1 MAGQSCGSPRSR
13 PLRKA
18 KRLAVMMATPQRGTS
33 ARPRSRQKGAAC
45 IRQRRWRPPL
55 ALVLLEC
62 ERIRAVAE
70 DGFKGV
76 WRFASRGAFCLTTAL
91 RSCLTATIY
100 LIASLRLSITC
111 AHRNHSSRTR
121 TLDTGIRL
129 LMLLFMLIIIYRN
142 L

>member
-1 MAGQSCGSPRSR
+1 M
-13 PLRKA
+13 
-18 KRLAVMMATPQRGTS
+18 
-33 ARPRSRQKGAAC
+33 
-45 IRQRRWRPPL
+45 
-55 ALVLLEC
+55 LLEC

-129 LMLLFMLIIIYRN
+129 LMLLFMLIIILYIGTYNFNFKLNIRKYTIIPF
-142 L
+142 

>member
-1 MAGQSCGSPRSR
+1 MAF
-13 PLRKA
+13 
-18 KRLAVMMATPQRGTS
+18 
-33 ARPRSRQKGAAC
+33 
-45 IRQRRWRPPL
+45 
-55 ALVLLEC
+55 VLLEC

-70 DGFKGV
+70 DGLKGV

-121 TLDTGIRL
+121 TLDTVIRFRL
-129 LMLLFMLIIIYRN
+129 LMLLFMLSIIYI
-142 L
+142 